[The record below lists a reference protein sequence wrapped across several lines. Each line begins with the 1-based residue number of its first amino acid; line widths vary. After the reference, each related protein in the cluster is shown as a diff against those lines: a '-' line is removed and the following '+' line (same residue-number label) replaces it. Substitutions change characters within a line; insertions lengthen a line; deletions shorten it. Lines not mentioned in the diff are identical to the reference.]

1 MTRKDY
7 GSRSENG
14 KKRKSPEP
22 RWKRAYRGRVEGR
35 GQQTE
40 PGPGQALIELATG
53 QVRSLW
59 EWQKGLRVKGGPGP
73 ALPFLFQGG
82 QCRERAGG
90 LQSSVLSERR
100 HQIMCPLCSG
110 CAPGRQLCQLHAHIL
125 RPSAAD
131 SDVALQGSRC
141 VYSDRGSQVE
151 REPPR

>member
-7 GSRSENG
+7 GSGSENG

-22 RWKRAYRGRVEGR
+22 RWKRAYWGRVEGR

-40 PGPGQALIELATG
+40 PGPGQALIQLATG

-59 EWQKGLRVKGGPGP
+59 EGQKGLRVKGGPGP

-100 HQIMCPLCSG
+100 DIRLCVPCARGVPQGISSANSIPPHPQTFCSG
-110 CAPGRQLCQLHAHIL
+110 Q
-125 RPSAAD
+125 
-131 SDVALQGSRC
+131 
-141 VYSDRGSQVE
+141 
-151 REPPR
+151 